1 MWDIEIY
8 LEILFLM
15 NYVGQELLKTISH
28 QGQVSHSEDDLC
40 PHRIQSVYNI
50 VTLEVERTH

>member
-1 MWDIEIY
+1 
-8 LEILFLM
+8 M

-50 VTLEVERTH
+50 VTLEVERAH